1 MAERRQTRGISPSQ
15 LLARSEVSLETDQS
29 QGHDRPN
36 FLKTFEFFQKVRAAM
51 VELFGGRFVVRRRAM
66 NGCGDVA
73 IDELKAVV
81 AIYGMRLIRKAKAVQ
96 GAIKPISGAVAGEDA
111 TGAIASVSGG
121 RESNDEQPG
130 VEASQ
135 TWYGP
140 SPVFLIPKAANFF
153 SCDLLAVGSQTRAEA
168 ARFDLVLRPA
178 ATFRQGLEES

>member
-1 MAERRQTRGISPSQ
+1 
-15 LLARSEVSLETDQS
+15 
-29 QGHDRPN
+29 
-36 FLKTFEFFQKVRAAM
+36 
-51 VELFGGRFVVRRRAM
+51 M

-73 IDELKAVV
+73 VNELETVV

-121 RESNDEQPG
+121 CESNDEQPG

-140 SPVFLIPKAANFF
+140 SPVFLIPKAADLFTR
-153 SCDLLAVGSQTRAEA
+153 DLLAVGSQTRAEA
-168 ARFDLVLRPA
+168 ASFDLVLRPA
-178 ATFRQGLEES
+178 AIFRQGPEES